1 MITSIL
7 RPFSIKCSS
16 DEQLQSCSYYV
27 LPSGVHFIECKEFLV
42 KLFVF
47 SFFGLGFFCLFG
59 FGFTF
64 YVGKSGFILRM
75 PSKVSL
81 GEDAPLIA
89 LTACPY

>member
-1 MITSIL
+1 M
-7 RPFSIKCSS
+7 
-16 DEQLQSCSYYV
+16 

-47 SFFGLGFFCLFG
+47 SFFGLGFFVCLVLL
-59 FGFTF
+59 TF

-75 PSKVSL
+75 FSKVSL

>member
-1 MITSIL
+1 M
-7 RPFSIKCSS
+7 
-16 DEQLQSCSYYV
+16 

-47 SFFGLGFFCLFG
+47 SFFGFRVFCLFG

-64 YVGKSGFILRM
+64 YVHKSGFILRM
-75 PSKVSL
+75 FSKVSL
-81 GEDAPLIA
+81 GEDVPLIA